1 MADGVGPETKRSI
14 GIDWSGT
21 CASDQSGGHA
31 AEPVNGWE
39 RLREFEYVDAAF
51 DSNAT

>member
-1 MADGVGPETKRSI
+1 MADGVGPETRRSI
-14 GIDWSGT
+14 EIHWIGT

-39 RLREFEYVDAAF
+39 WLRKFEYVDAAF